1 MQDLERSVYEAAIS
15 GNVAAMDAL
24 LQEDELILDR
34 VSLTCFH
41 ETLLH
46 IAIMRGHLY
55 FAASLIS
62 RRPRFSGEFDSLH
75 LAAIEGHAELVT
87 QLLDVNPSCC
97 SVRDHGGRTPLHLAA
112 MKGRVGVMNVLIR
125 RCPESIEEKLCRGE
139 TSLHLCVRFNQLEA
153 LTLLVEAS
161 SEWNAAFVTVQDD
174 AGNTILHL
182 ATFLKHLEI
191 VRYLVSLPRI
201 RTEIN
206 GVNRMRVTVLDL
218 LEHFPK
224 DFKSLEIENI
234 LMKAVANRV
243 EGPSNEIVGARTQRL
258 LPNVDRM
265 KSEAKAMKSSWF
277 VRLHE
282 ACNKCLKHQG
292 NWIKEMQGSLMLV
305 ATLTATISFQV
316 AFSPPGGVWQQHY
329 HKEMEPVCRLS
340 QDGVCQPGTS
350 VLAYVYPKDY
360 FFLVVFATV
369 SFFASISI
377 VMLGISGL
385 PLKNKVSTW
394 LMTVAM
400 IIAITFTTLT
410 YLYSMVLVTPDY
422 MLSQANKAYNDT
434 FYSWLSLL
442 GIVAL
447 FATLRLLL
455 WLGRVRRPKFMSM
468 SRTEPPT
475 LANYNIPN

>member
-1 MQDLERSVYEAAIS
+1 MSSKLTKCEPKRAFLASEKMDMERSVYEAAIS
-15 GNVAAMDAL
+15 GNVAAIDAL
-24 LQEDELILDR
+24 LREDELILDR

-41 ETLLH
+41 ETPLH
-46 IAIMRGHLY
+46 IAMMRGHLH
-55 FAASLIS
+55 FAASLLS
-62 RRPRFSGEFDSLH
+62 RRPRFSGEIDSLRRLPIH
-75 LAAIEGHAELVT
+75 LAAIEGHAELVE

-97 SVRDHGGRTPLHLAA
+97 SVRDQDGRTPLHLAA
-112 MKGRVGVMNVLIR
+112 MKGRVDVMNVLIR
-125 RCPESIEEKLCRGE
+125 RCPESIQEKLCRGE

-153 LTLLVEAS
+153 LMLLVEAS

-182 ATFLKHLEI
+182 ATFLKHLE
-191 VRYLVSLPRI
+191 S
-201 RTEIN
+201 
-206 GVNRMRVTVLDL
+206 
-218 LEHFPK
+218 
-224 DFKSLEIENI
+224 I

-243 EGPSNEIVGARTQRL
+243 EGPSNEIVGAQTQRL
-258 LPNVDRM
+258 LPNADRM
-265 KSEAKAMKSSWF
+265 KSETKAMKSSCF
-277 VRLHE
+277 VRLHQ
-282 ACNKCLKHQG
+282 ACNKYLKHQG
-292 NWIKEMQGSLMLV
+292 NWIEEMQGSLMLV

-316 AFSPPGGVWQQHY
+316 AFNPPGGVWQQHY
-329 HKEMEPVCRLS
+329 HKKTEPICWRS

-350 VLAYVYPKDY
+350 ILAYLYPGDY
-360 FFLVVFATV
+360 FSLIVFATV

-385 PLKNKVSTW
+385 PLKNKFSTW

-422 MLSQANKAYNDT
+422 LLSQANKAYNST
-434 FYSWLSLL
+434 FYFWLSLL

-455 WLGRVRRPKFMSM
+455 WLGQVRRPKFMCL
-468 SRTEPPT
+468 SRTESPT
-475 LANYNIPN
+475 PTNYNIPN